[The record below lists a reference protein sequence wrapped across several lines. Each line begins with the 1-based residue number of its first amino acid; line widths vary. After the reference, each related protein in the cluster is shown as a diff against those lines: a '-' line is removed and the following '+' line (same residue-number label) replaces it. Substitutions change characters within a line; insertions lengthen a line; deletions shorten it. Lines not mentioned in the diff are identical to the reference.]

1 MMSDNQHDQ
10 QDQVDELEEEIV
22 VLTDENGNDHEFV
35 VLYVFEAESK
45 EYAVLLPKDDEE
57 GDGVIMR
64 VEVDGEEEYLVDIED
79 EEEWGRVVAAYET
92 LIADDENNQE

>member
-1 MMSDNQHDQ
+1 MMSEHQHDHSE
-10 QDQVDELEEEIV
+10 ELEEEIV
-22 VLTDENGNDHEFV
+22 ILTDENGNDHEFV
-35 VLYVFEAESK
+35 VLYVFEAEDK

-79 EEEWGRVVAAYET
+79 EEEWARVVAAYET
-92 LIADDENNQE
+92 LVAEDEQDQG